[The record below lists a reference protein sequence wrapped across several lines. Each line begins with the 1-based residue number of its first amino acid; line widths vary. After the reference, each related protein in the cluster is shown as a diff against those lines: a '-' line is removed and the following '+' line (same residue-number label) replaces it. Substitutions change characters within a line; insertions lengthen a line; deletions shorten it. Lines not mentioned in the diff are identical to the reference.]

1 MSLNIDAILR
11 VLQAC
16 DDVESKPVI
25 SMVFPRRGGGVGQVF
40 LEWKEGKTLRDYIRD
55 PIFRGKLSLH
65 TVLYSRVMDQTNRV
79 RRSSHTPRPN
89 DEIRI
94 IRVRP
99 GGV

>member
-1 MSLNIDAILR
+1 MSLNVDTVLR

-16 DDVESKPVI
+16 DEVKSTPVI
-25 SMVFPRRGGGVGQVF
+25 SIVFPRRGGGMGQVF
-40 LEWKEGKTLRDYIRD
+40 LEWKAGKSLRDYVRD
-55 PIFRGKLSLH
+55 PLFRGKLSLH
-65 TVLYSRVMDQTNRV
+65 TVLYSRVVDHENRV
-79 RRSSHTPRPN
+79 KRTSYIPKPN